1 MFLGTVKII
10 SPPLHIDH
18 RTELPV
24 IQLIVPTCVKLFKCN
39 FHFLISQ
46 VLADGQ
52 ELLEQI
58 IITSIIIKNMTNLFS
73 HQPIPI
79 LVHVLEQLLY
89 CGLLPHELLKAQPP
103 IEISVH
109 GVKEL
114 LNLLPAM
121 INNIR
126 MTMTQSCGHA
136 DLVVGTPEALRTCLH
151 SSLVSCPSLFL
162 SARVNIRRI

>member
-58 IITSIIIKNMTNLFS
+58 VITSIIIKNMTNLFS

-79 LVHVLEQLLY
+79 LVHVLEQLFY

-103 IEISVH
+103 IKISVH

-126 MTMTQSCGHA
+126 MTMTSPA
-136 DLVVGTPEALRTCLH
+136 DIVVGTPEALRTCLH
-151 SSLVSCPSLFL
+151 SSRVSCPSLFL